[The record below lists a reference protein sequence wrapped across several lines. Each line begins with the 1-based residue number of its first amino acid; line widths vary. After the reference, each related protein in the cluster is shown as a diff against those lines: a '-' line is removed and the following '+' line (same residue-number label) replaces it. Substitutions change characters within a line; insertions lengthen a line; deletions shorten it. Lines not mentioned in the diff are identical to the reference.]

1 MREPMTALRRD
12 VSLPFL
18 SAVQLVAL
26 SADRLKQFSL
36 VAMVGLLAP
45 GSSFDLLKLTLYS
58 QIPVFLLTPIA
69 GVLIDRWNKPL
80 TILGACL
87 ARALILLLVP
97 AVYAQWQSLDAFF
110 LAAGVLALF
119 DLMFAPARSA
129 LLPEIVSPER
139 LLGANAAFWTLGVV
153 GTLLGFVGGGWLI
166 DMYSWQASF
175 HLDAVLYAAAAVFML
190 PLAFLRRPPRVSL
203 VRASLSDTLS
213 VLRGSLRDAFELM
226 RQSRSLRAS
235 LLAQT
240 LLFSVG
246 GILSITAIARIQETA
261 PDGSARF
268 LSQIGAAFIGGLIV
282 GAFVTL
288 PYRDRR
294 LPERT
299 VSVGAMVAGVA
310 IAGLGRTSGLI
321 PMSIWAALLG
331 LSISP
336 VFVVTETLMQRDSP
350 RQFTGRVFAAREGL
364 IKAAYILAAIFAT
377 ALDTVVGKGPVLVG
391 MGLFLALLGVILER
405 THWLRTEKA
414 EKS

>member
-1 MREPMTALRRD
+1 MTAPRRD

-45 GSSFDLLKLTLYS
+45 GSSVDLLKLTLYS
-58 QIPVFLLTPIA
+58 QIPVFLLTPVA

-80 TILGACL
+80 TILTACL
-87 ARALILLLVP
+87 SRAAILLFVP
-97 AVYAQWQSLDAFF
+97 AVYGRWQSLDAFF
-110 LAAGVLALF
+110 LMAGVLALF

-129 LLPEIVSPER
+129 LLPEIVSSER
-139 LLGANAAFWTLGVV
+139 LLGANAALWTLGVV

-166 DMYSWQASF
+166 DVYSWPASF

-190 PLAFLRRPPRVSL
+190 PLAFMRRPPRVELARTSLSQALSILHISLREALEL
-203 VRASLSDTLS
+203 VR
-213 VLRGSLRDAFELM
+213 E
-226 RQSRSLRAS
+226 SRNLRAS

-246 GILSITAIARIQETA
+246 GVLSITAIARIQEVA

-268 LSQIGAAFIGGLIV
+268 LSQIAGALIV
-282 GAFVTL
+282 GLIIGAFATI
-288 PYRDRR
+288 PFRDRR
-294 LPERT
+294 QPERT

-310 IAGLGRTSGLI
+310 IAGLGRTSGLV

-331 LSISP
+331 MSISP
-336 VFVVTETLMQRDSP
+336 VFVVTETLMQRASP
-350 RQFTGRVFAAREGL
+350 RQFTGRVFAAREAL
-364 IKAAYILAAIFAT
+364 IKAAYILAAVIAT

-405 THWLRTEKA
+405 THWLRTDTT

>member
-1 MREPMTALRRD
+1 MTATRRD

-36 VAMVGLLAP
+36 VAMVGILAP
-45 GSSFDLLKLTLYS
+45 GSSVALLKLTLYS
-58 QIPVFLLTPIA
+58 QIPVFLLTPLA

-80 TILGACL
+80 TILAACL
-87 ARALILLLVP
+87 SRALLLLFVP
-97 AVYAQWQSLDAFF
+97 AVYAQWQTLDAFF

-119 DLMFAPARSA
+119 DLLFAPARSA
-129 LLPEIVSPER
+129 LLPELVPAER

-153 GTLLGFVGGGWLI
+153 GTLLGFVGGGWII
-166 DMYSWQASF
+166 DVYSWQASF
-175 HLDAVLYAAAAVFML
+175 HLDAVLYALAAAFML
-190 PLAFLRRPPRVSL
+190 PLVFLRRPARVSRVQPSVPQAL
-203 VRASLSDTLS
+203 SILRRSLGEAL
-213 VLRGSLRDAFELM
+213 ELM
-226 RQSRSLRAS
+226 RASRNLRAS
-235 LLAQT
+235 LLTQT

-246 GILSITAIARIQETA
+246 GVLSITAIARIQEVA
-261 PDGSARF
+261 PEGSARF
-268 LSQIGAAFIGGLIV
+268 LSQIAGAFIGGLIV

-288 PYRDRR
+288 PFRDRR
-294 LPERT
+294 LPERA

-321 PMSIWAALLG
+321 PMSIWGALLG

-336 VFVVTETLMQRDSP
+336 VFVVTETLMQRASP
-350 RQFTGRVFAAREGL
+350 RAFTGRVFAAREGL
-364 IKAAYILAAIFAT
+364 IKAAYILAAVIAT

-405 THWLRTEKA
+405 THWLRMEKP
-414 EKS
+414 EES

>member
-1 MREPMTALRRD
+1 MTATRRD

-36 VAMVGLLAP
+36 VAMVGILAP
-45 GSSFDLLKLTLYS
+45 GSSVALLKLTLYS
-58 QIPVFLLTPIA
+58 QIPVFLLTPLA

-80 TILGACL
+80 TILAACL
-87 ARALILLLVP
+87 SRALLLLFVP
-97 AVYAQWQSLDAFF
+97 AVYAQWQTLDAFF
-110 LAAGVLALF
+110 LVAGALALF
-119 DLMFAPARSA
+119 DLLFAPARSA
-129 LLPEIVSPER
+129 LLPEIVPTER

-153 GTLLGFVGGGWLI
+153 GTLLGFVGGGWII
-166 DMYSWQASF
+166 DVYSWQTSF
-175 HLDAVLYAAAAVFML
+175 HLDAVLYAAAGALML
-190 PLAFLRRPPRVSL
+190 PLVFLRRPARVS
-203 VRASLSDTLS
+203 RAQPSVSQAFSILRRSLSE
-213 VLRGSLRDAFELM
+213 AFELM
-226 RQSRSLRAS
+226 RASRNLRAS
-235 LLAQT
+235 LLTQT

-246 GILSITAIARIQETA
+246 GVLSITAIARIQEVA

-268 LSQIGAAFIGGLIV
+268 LSQIAGAFIGGLIV

-288 PYRDRR
+288 PFRDRR
-294 LPERT
+294 LPERA

-321 PMSIWAALLG
+321 PMSIWGALLG

-336 VFVVTETLMQRDSP
+336 VFVVTETLMQRASP
-350 RQFTGRVFAAREGL
+350 REFTGRVFAAREGL
-364 IKAAYILAAIFAT
+364 IKAAYILAAVLAT
-377 ALDTVVGKGPVLVG
+377 ALDTVVAKGPVLVG

-405 THWLRTEKA
+405 THWLRMEKA

>member
-1 MREPMTALRRD
+1 MTATRRD

-45 GSSFDLLKLTLYS
+45 GSSVALLKLTLYS
-58 QIPVFLLTPIA
+58 QIPVFLLTPLA

-80 TILGACL
+80 TILAACVS
-87 ARALILLLVP
+87 RALLLLFVP
-97 AVYAQWQSLDAFF
+97 AVYGGWQSLDAFF
-110 LAAGVLALF
+110 VVAGVLALF
-119 DLMFAPARSA
+119 DLLFAPARSA
-129 LLPEIVSPER
+129 LLPEIVPAEQ
-139 LLGANAAFWTLGVV
+139 LLSANAAFWTLGVV
-153 GTLLGFVGGGWLI
+153 GTLLGFVGGGWII

-175 HLDAVLYAAAAVFML
+175 HLNAVLYATAAVFML
-190 PLAFLRRPPRVSL
+190 PLVFLRRTPRVGI
-203 VRASLSDTLS
+203 VRTSLSDGLS
-213 VLRGSLRDAFELM
+213 ILRRSLGEAFELM
-226 RQSRSLRAS
+226 RESRNLRAS
-235 LLAQT
+235 LLTQT

-246 GILSITAIARIQETA
+246 GILSITAIARIQEVA

-268 LSQIGAAFIGGLIV
+268 LSQIAGAFIGGLIA

-288 PYRDRR
+288 PFRDRR

-321 PMSIWAALLG
+321 PMSIWGALLG

-336 VFVVTETLMQRDSP
+336 VFVVTETLMQRASP

-364 IKAAYILAAIFAT
+364 IKAAYILAAILAT

-405 THWLRTEKA
+405 THWLRMEKA
-414 EKS
+414 E